1 MSQKNYENLLR
12 IGTNIPEYC
21 STTEDIY
28 ISLISLD
35 VILISSLVY
44 VFLGAAFKKQFKCEN
59 CLMIA
64 MCTSYFLM
72 LITGLDKDIRW
83 FKLMKTCF
91 VPQD

>member
-1 MSQKNYENLLR
+1 MSKESFMELKR

-21 STTEDIY
+21 SKNEDIY

-35 VILISSLVY
+35 VILISSLVV

-64 MCTSYFLM
+64 MCTMYLLM
-72 LITGLDKDIRW
+72 IITGLDKDIRW

-91 VPQD
+91 VPED